1 MIESKQR
8 RKILIT
14 NDDGIEAE
22 GIRLLVTIARAYGD
36 ILVVAPKT
44 EQSAM
49 SQGITV
55 HTPISIARLE
65 DEYYGSDAWTITGK
79 PADCVKVAMDHLKFK
94 PDFVFSGINN
104 GPNLGTD
111 VLYSG
116 TVGAALEG
124 VVYGIPAAAFS
135 CPRGDFSVAKTQLQQ
150 VLDYIFEYD
159 LWATDAVLNVN
170 FPIHGGTT
178 AHGIR
183 LTKQGHRF
191 IAAEYR
197 QEEDNYWQLG
207 RLVQQ
212 VNEPDSDVTACE
224 EGYISI
230 TPLGID
236 RTRYDRLE
244 QWRSK

>member
-1 MIESKQR
+1 MNESKQR

-22 GIRLLVTIARAYGD
+22 GIQLLVAIAKEYGD
-36 ILVVAPKT
+36 VLVVAPKT

-65 DEYYGSDAWTITGK
+65 EGYYGMDAWTITGK
-79 PADCVKVAMDHLKFK
+79 PADCVKVAMDHLNFK

-116 TVGAALEG
+116 TVGAALEAI
-124 VVYGIPAAAFS
+124 VYGIPAVAFS
-135 CPRGDFSVAKTQLQQ
+135 CPSGDFSVAQTELHR
-150 VLDYIFEYD
+150 VIDYIFEKD
-159 LWATDAVLNVN
+159 LWGTDAVLNVN

-178 AHGIR
+178 SNGIR

-197 QEEDNYWQLG
+197 QEEDKYWQLG
-207 RLVQQ
+207 RLVHQ
-212 VNEPDSDVTACE
+212 VNEPDTDVTACE

-236 RTRYDRLE
+236 RTRYDLLE

>member
-1 MIESKQR
+1 MEEIKPR

-22 GIRLLVTIARAYGD
+22 GIKILTGIAQEFGD
-36 ILVVAPKT
+36 VVVVAPKT

-55 HTPISIARLE
+55 HTPITIAKLE
-65 DEYYGSDAWTITGK
+65 DGFYGVDAYTITGK
-79 PADCVKVAMDHLKFK
+79 PADCVKVAMDHLNFT

-116 TVGAALEG
+116 TVGAALEA

-135 CPRGDFSVAKTQLQQ
+135 CARGDFSVAQTELREVMSFLFRKN
-150 VLDYIFEYD
+150 
-159 LWATDAVLNVN
+159 LWQKEAVLNVN
-170 FPIHGGTT
+170 FPIHGEKTSN
-178 AHGIR
+178 GIR
-183 LTKQGHRF
+183 MTRQGQRF
-191 IAAEYR
+191 IKAEYR
-197 QEEDNYWQLG
+197 FEEDKYWQLG
-207 RLVQQ
+207 RLVHQ
-212 VNEPDSDVTACE
+212 VNEPDTDVRACE
-224 EGYISI
+224 EGFISI

-236 RTRYDRLE
+236 RTRFDLLE
-244 QWRSK
+244 KWRTE